1 MPAFL
6 TFRCRDD
13 RIEKFSLVPVVR
25 KKLVVGNWKMNGS
38 RARNDV
44 LLSALLE
51 EGRCESVEVAVCPP
65 FPYLDQVGRA
75 LSGAGIALGA
85 QNVSSFE
92 AGAYTGEVS
101 PSMLVDL
108 GCAWVIVGH
117 SERRTLF
124 GETDGAVVAKVR
136 AALEFGL
143 KPILCVGETLV
154 QREAGDAELV
164 VGGQVDSVVSALG
177 VGVAAQLTV
186 AYEPI
191 WAIGTG
197 KVASPDQA
205 QAMHRFIRARLDSVR
220 VASSGVRIL
229 YGGSVTA
236 DNASELFVQPD
247 IDGALVGGASLVAAG
262 FLGIC
267 RAAASAAA

>member
-13 RIEKFSLVPVVR
+13 RIKKFSLVPVVR
-25 KKLVVGNWKMNGS
+25 KKLVVGNWKMNGN

-51 EGRCESVEVAVCPP
+51 EARSEAVEVAVCPP
-65 FPYLDQVGRA
+65 FPYLDQVGRV
-75 LSGAGIALGA
+75 LSATGIALGA
-85 QNVSSFE
+85 QNVSAFE

-101 PSMLVDL
+101 PSMLADF
-108 GCAWVIVGH
+108 GCVWVIVGH

-124 GETDGAVVAKVR
+124 GETDETVLAKVR

-143 KPILCVGETLV
+143 KPILCVGETLA
-154 QREAGDAELV
+154 QREAGNAEFV
-164 VGGQVDSVVSALG
+164 VGGQVDSVVSGLGLG
-177 VGVAAQLTV
+177 VTAQLTL

-205 QAMHRFIRARLDSVR
+205 QAMHRFIRARLESAQ
-220 VASSGVRIL
+220 VASSEVRIL

-247 IDGALVGGASLVAAG
+247 IDGALVGGASLTAAG
-262 FLGIC
+262 FSGIC
-267 RAAASAAA
+267 RAAAVVAA

>member
-6 TFRCRDD
+6 TFRCRED
-13 RIEKFSLVPVVR
+13 RIEKFSLVPKVR

-38 RARNDV
+38 RARNEA
-44 LLSALLE
+44 LLSALQE
-51 EGRCESVEVAVCPP
+51 ESVNVAVEVAVCPP
-65 FPYLDQVGRA
+65 FPYLEQVGRA
-75 LSGAGIALGA
+75 LAGAQIALGA

-101 PSMLVDL
+101 PSMLVDI
-108 GCAWVIVGH
+108 GCVWVIVGH

-124 GETDGAVVAKVR
+124 GEGDEVIAGKLR
-136 AALEFGL
+136 AALAVGL
-143 KPILCVGETLV
+143 KPILCVGETLA
-154 QREAGDAELV
+154 QREAGEAESV
-164 VGGQVDSVVSALG
+164 VGAQIDHAISALG
-177 VGVAAQLTV
+177 VEAAAQLVV

-197 KVASPDQA
+197 RVASSDQA
-205 QAMHRFIRARLDSVR
+205 QAMHRFIRTRLGLAG
-220 VASSGVRIL
+220 VAVRIL

-236 DNASELFVQPD
+236 ANASELFVQPD

-262 FLGIC
+262 FSGIC
-267 RAAASAAA
+267 RAAAAVAA